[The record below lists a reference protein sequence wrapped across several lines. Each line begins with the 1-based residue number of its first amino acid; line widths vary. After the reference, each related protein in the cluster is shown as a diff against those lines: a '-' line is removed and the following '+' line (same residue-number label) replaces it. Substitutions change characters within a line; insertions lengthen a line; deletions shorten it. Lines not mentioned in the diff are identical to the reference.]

1 MKLKLA
7 ELEAD
12 APIQNNSKF
21 DSIGSRAGAA
31 SFSANNLKKTTPRLG
46 IRFRCISEWPAAA
59 HLLDPVRFWQKFGR
73 RMIQE
78 PPLGWTCSN
87 LVKFISRAGNGNCLL
102 DRPDNTMVREN
113 PRRLPGEDYSV
124 NKQCELVFGKGSEV
138 CAHMVG
144 DGKSHI
150 FVRIHAVVTKSHYSI
165 YSCYLAVCIFI
176 RQRKERLLLWK
187 WNIEAAKKPL
197 HWYWDTPLFPNEA
210 CFIEFYIFR
219 SAMRVL
225 LNEMLRYSNLI
236 IN

>member
-1 MKLKLA
+1 MSLLKCNPRPIVKRSLFSVTTRGRRYRVLLVFEIAIWKLKLA
-7 ELEAD
+7 KLEAD

-150 FVRIHAVVTKSHYSI
+150 FLRIHAVVTKCHYSI
-165 YSCYLAVCIFI
+165 YISI
-176 RQRKERLLLWK
+176 RFK
-187 WNIEAAKKPL
+187 
-197 HWYWDTPLFPNEA
+197 
-210 CFIEFYIFR
+210 YIQFR
-219 SAMRVL
+219 V
-225 LNEMLRYSNLI
+225 I
-236 IN
+236 

>member
-210 CFIEFYIFR
+210 CFIEFCIFR